1 MNFTTGNP
9 TSIFLRQ
16 SRLLLF
22 QQKGYLDI
30 RILPSQFLYPM
41 DIANSAHTSQKLVA
55 AATTTQTKSL
65 TDTTTP
71 STSTTHP
78 QLPQQPLTLPHPAAP
93 ENIPQLKQYLL
104 DQFDNT
110 TFNCSTL
117 FPVMSTKPAHIHL
130 KEGAAPLAQHTPIL
144 EPLWKAYDIAALNHN
159 GAKGIITPVT
169 IGTPTT

>member
-1 MNFTTGNP
+1 MPGYTHITI
-9 TSIFLRQ
+9 SI
-16 SRLLLF
+16 S
-22 QQKGYLDI
+22 
-30 RILPSQFLYPM
+30 LPHGHCQLSPY
-41 DIANSAHTSQKLVA
+41 SQKLVA

-110 TFNCSTL
+110 TFNRSTL

-130 KEGAAPLAQHTPIL
+130 KKEQHLLRNTHTPIL
-144 EPLWKAYDIAALNHN
+144 EPLWKAYDKAALNRN

>member
-1 MNFTTGNP
+1 
-9 TSIFLRQ
+9 
-16 SRLLLF
+16 
-22 QQKGYLDI
+22 
-30 RILPSQFLYPM
+30 M

-110 TFNCSTL
+110 TFNRSTL

-130 KEGAAPLAQHTPIL
+130 KKEQHLLRNTHTPIL
-144 EPLWKAYDIAALNHN
+144 EPLWKAYDKAALNHN